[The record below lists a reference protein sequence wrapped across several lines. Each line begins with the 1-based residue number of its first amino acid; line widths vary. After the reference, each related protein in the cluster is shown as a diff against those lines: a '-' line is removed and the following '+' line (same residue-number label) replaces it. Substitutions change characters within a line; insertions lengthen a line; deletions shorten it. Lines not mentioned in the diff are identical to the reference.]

1 MPMENYVNIGSIV
14 ATFGV
19 KGEMVL
25 KHHLGQS
32 ADLSGIPAL
41 FIETSMGKFM
51 PYFITSSKEKS
62 QEEMLIGLE
71 GVESPEKAKSLLR
84 KKVWLKEDD
93 VKKTASAAAP
103 ISLLGFMIYDKQKLL
118 GKVLE
123 VIEQP
128 LQILL
133 RLEIEGKE
141 VLVPLNESTLVAIDH
156 KTEKI
161 FVTLPEGLLDIY
173 LT

>member
-1 MPMENYVNIGSIV
+1 MSMENYVNIGSIV

-25 KHHLGQS
+25 KHHLGSS
-32 ADLSGIPAL
+32 ADLTGIPAL
-41 FIETSMGKFM
+41 FIETSLGKFM
-51 PYFITSSKEKS
+51 PYFILSSKEKS
-62 QEEMLIGLE
+62 DEEMLIGLE

-84 KKVWLKEDD
+84 KKVWLKEAD
-93 VKKTASAAAP
+93 VKKTASTAAP
-103 ISLLGFMIYDKQKLL
+103 ISLLGFMIYDKKKLL

-133 RLEIEGKE
+133 RIEIEAKE
-141 VLVPLNESTLVAIDH
+141 VLIPINESTLVSIDH
-156 KTEKI
+156 KGEKI
-161 FVTLPEGLLDIY
+161 FVNLPEGLLDIY

>member
-1 MPMENYVNIGSIV
+1 MSMENYVNIGSLV

-25 KHHLGQS
+25 KHHLGES
-32 ADLSGIPAL
+32 ADLSGIKAI
-41 FIETSMGKFM
+41 FIETSLGKFM
-51 PYFITSSKEKS
+51 PYFIIATKVKN
-62 QEEMLIGLE
+62 EEEILIGLE
-71 GVESPEKAKSLLR
+71 GVESPEKGKSLLK
-84 KKVWLKEDD
+84 KKVWLKEEE
-93 VKKTASAAAP
+93 VKTTASTSSA
-103 ISLLGFMIYDKQKLL
+103 ISLLGFNIYDKKKLL

-133 RLEIEGKE
+133 RIEIDKKE
-141 VLVPLNESTLVAIDH
+141 VLIPINESTLLGIDH
-156 KTEKI
+156 KKEKI
-161 FVTLPEGLLDIY
+161 EVDLPDGLLDIY

>member
-1 MPMENYVNIGSIV
+1 MPMENYVNIGSLV

-32 ADLSGIPAL
+32 ADLSDVQAL
-41 FIETSMGKFM
+41 FIETALGKFM
-51 PYFITSSKEKS
+51 PYFIVSAKEKTN
-62 QEEMLIGLE
+62 EEILIGLE
-71 GVESPEKAKSLLR
+71 GIESPEKAKSLLR
-84 KKVWLKEDD
+84 KKVWLKAED
-93 VKKTASAAAP
+93 VKKTASSSSP
-103 ISLLGFMIYDKQKLL
+103 ISLLGFNIYDKKKLL

-133 RLEIEGKE
+133 RIEIDNKE
-141 VLVPLNESTLVAIDH
+141 VLVPINESTLAGIDH
-156 KTEKI
+156 KKEKI
-161 FVTLPEGLLDIY
+161 DVDLPDGLLDIY